1 MAFSEGKKA
10 YGSAARQNVADTV
23 HSKGGLEG
31 GGGEWLKSMG
41 YDRSESGLRQ
51 AQNDASKSA
60 KKDFA
65 HEFNK
70 QTMGDWGFK
79 KLTGTDAY
87 HKVEKDAYGNKV
99 YDGNLQYGQEFVDDQ
114 GQARKATWEDVRN
127 AVKYRGGKNAANSVD
142 QWGNRKMTAQD
153 RLDKVRAK
161 MGQPVLPPSRER

>member
-1 MAFSEGKKA
+1 MSVHKKTQQALQKAGGK
-10 YGSAARQNVADTV
+10 V
-23 HSKGGLEG
+23 LEG

-51 AQNDASKSA
+51 AQNDAGESA

-79 KLTGTDAY
+79 KLTGTDRL
-87 HKVEKDAYGNKV
+87 HKQND
-99 YDGNLQYGQEFVDDQ
+99 DGSFDFSLQHGQEFIDD
-114 GQARKATWEDVRN
+114 RDVVKKATWEDVRD
-127 AVKYRGGKNAANSVD
+127 AVKYRGGQNAANSVD
-142 QWGNRKMTAQD
+142 QWGNKKLTAQE

>member
-1 MAFSEGKKA
+1 MQKAGGK
-10 YGSAARQNVADTV
+10 V
-23 HSKGGLEG
+23 LEG

-51 AQNDASKSA
+51 AQNDAGESA

-79 KLTGTDAY
+79 KLTGTDRL
-87 HKVEKDAYGNKV
+87 HKGEQNKDGTFKNI
-99 YDGNLQYGQEFVDDQ
+99 DGSLQYGQEFIDQ
-114 GQARKATWEDVRN
+114 EGRSHKATWEDVRQ
-127 AVKYRGGKNAANSVD
+127 AVKYRGGQNAANSVD
-142 QWGNRKMTAQD
+142 QWGNKKLTAQE

>member
-1 MAFSEGKKA
+1 MSVHKKTQQALQKAGGK
-10 YGSAARQNVADTV
+10 V
-23 HSKGGLEG
+23 LEG

-51 AQNDASKSA
+51 AQNDAGESA

-79 KLTGTDAY
+79 KLTGTDRL
-87 HKVEKDAYGNKV
+87 HKGSRETGEF
-99 YDGNLQYGQEFVDDQ
+99 DGSLQYGQEFIDKNGSKQ
-114 GQARKATWEDVRN
+114 QATWEDVRD
-127 AVKYRGGKNAANSVD
+127 AVKYRGGQNAANSVD
-142 QWGNRKMTAQD
+142 QWGNKKLTAQE